1 MKRFFTFLMAVMALL
16 AYATNVKAENVYLL
30 TDQQVDGIVG
40 STNIPS
46 SHKME
51 LVSGTTYRYTFKNVP
66 SDNFHFRIGVQ
77 GWDNQMDA
85 HENNHALPVYTSSPT
100 DAQKYECKNWTSSN
114 FWSIKDCSSYESL
127 SVYVDINTS
136 GKKYV
141 WVEGQKST
149 NLSIYLLTSQ
159 TLNGTMGNYDSD
171 KNAWKEAHKMT
182 REGSSTVY
190 KYEIVPGDME
200 TFSFRLGVKDWE
212 TTGFSNNQ
220 MQPYTN
226 DDPLT
231 VTDEGALTTPYI
243 ITEKCYYGNVNNNVS
258 SIGKAWKVSF
268 TKNTYSKLTV
278 YVDVND
284 ANREVWVEG
293 TKSSVSQK
301 TFTLLKNGAAV
312 SSNTTGSFVMD
323 LTSATAAAVVSF
335 KIGDAAYGL
344 TADKEIS
351 VAGET
356 NYTATES
363 AKGTLTLKAGLIY
376 TISITA
382 DGAVKVVAAKKQVY
396 TSTAPAGYYLVGNF
410 MSPANVGGD
419 INPGGDN
426 VDAINYKR
434 LYFRFTQQNDNKYSF
449 DIPACL
455 TANMQILNIADNGD
469 MTAYG
474 PGTIY
479 QINGTWPK
487 TDLTVPEA
495 GSTASLTP
503 SATLDKGNNY
513 WKLKTR
519 NDGTYDDDGMYT
531 VSFEVDKNGTP
542 TNWSIS
548 HNSKKMVAYL
558 LSTSYGASA
567 LPIYDK
573 RNSIDEMYTQNL
585 KGDIHFNGKNS
596 YYVLGY
602 SVYSMDDNGIYDLAN
617 KAYKESGTADNIHVN
632 NKIGHNYGTQNKLF
646 FFGNGGYKFE
656 TANNHDK
663 VSVNQKPFTLNI
675 SGTKQ
680 VEYNPNRGNN
690 DLAKET
696 NACGMSASFQIPN
709 PDQVDYPNVIS
720 LVGSAI
726 PGTTNL
732 DGSWNWAS
740 TAANMTFD
748 ATENCYYATIE
759 TTADCHK
766 GYFRFVGDHSQAKN
780 WYEDDINTEAHMAR
794 CEHKN
799 PTGHTCLVDDPNT
812 VSYTYNGETEKTELE
827 NGIIWNREAGLYT
840 VKLYIVTNPETKN
853 TEFKYTITG
862 EKNVKYPFT
871 LLHDK
876 FVRTYSSHQA
886 MDIVSP
892 DVRAYV
898 AWKYEKPGQDEI
910 TKEYSCGKI
919 YLRKINYIPADMGV
933 VLIGTTPD
941 EGFSEFDVLNYS
953 LRKRTDPS
961 VKPENYEQLWSI
973 DHTGDKWNNYLE
985 PTVEAVAKLGNA
997 EEENGKI
1004 TYRYFGLASFFET
1017 IYHKQHPD
1025 SGIPN
1030 YLGFFRLTRNSR
1042 MGSNKAFLKLPANAT
1057 VGNHVGEMFG
1067 YCDYNGQFIGG
1078 TTDDES
1084 SFAKVMMLFDD
1095 EMGGVT
1101 EVNKVEVTTKRN
1113 DNAYYTLQGFKVLR
1127 PTKGIYIHNGKKI
1140 VIK

>member
-1 MKRFFTFLMAVMALL
+1 MSVMALL

-46 SHKME
+46 NHQME
-51 LVSGTTYRYTFKNVP
+51 LVSGTTYKYTFKNVP

-77 GWDNQMDA
+77 GWGNQMDA
-85 HENNHALPVYTSSPT
+85 HENNHAIPVYTSSPT
-100 DAQKYECKNWTSSN
+100 VTQKYECKHWTSSN
-114 FWSIKDCSSYESL
+114 FWLINDCSSYESL
-127 SVYVDINTS
+127 SVYVDINPS
-136 GKKYV
+136 GKKY
-141 WVEGQKST
+141 
-149 NLSIYLLTSQ
+149 I
-159 TLNGTMGNYDSD
+159 
-171 KNAWKEAHKMT
+171 
-182 REGSSTVY
+182 
-190 KYEIVPGDME
+190 
-200 TFSFRLGVKDWE
+200 
-212 TTGFSNNQ
+212 
-220 MQPYTN
+220 
-226 DDPLT
+226 
-231 VTDEGALTTPYI
+231 
-243 ITEKCYYGNVNNNVS
+243 
-258 SIGKAWKVSF
+258 
-268 TKNTYSKLTV
+268 
-278 YVDVND
+278 
-284 ANREVWVEG
+284 WVEG
-293 TKSSVSQK
+293 TKSSVSLK
-301 TFTLLKNGAAV
+301 TFTLLKNGTTV
-312 SSNTTGSFVMD
+312 DSNTTGSFVMD
-323 LTSATAAAVVSF
+323 LTNETADAVVSF
-335 KIGDAAYGL
+335 KIGDSAYGL
-344 TADKEIS
+344 DDNKEIS
-351 VAGET
+351 VTGET
-356 NYTATES
+356 NYTATEG
-363 AKGTLTLKAGLIY
+363 ATGKLTLKAGLIY

-382 DGAVKVVAAKKQVY
+382 DGAVKVVAAKMQVY
-396 TSTAPAGYYLVGNF
+396 TRIAAPAGYYLVGNF

-419 INPGGDN
+419 INPGGDD
-426 VDAINYKR
+426 VDKINYDR
-434 LYFRFTQQNDNKYSF
+434 LYFRFTQLSDNKYSF

-455 TANMQILNIADNGD
+455 TANMQILNVADNGD

-474 PGTIY
+474 PGKVY
-479 QINGTWPK
+479 DINGTWPK

-503 SATLDKGNNY
+503 SATLDKGENY
-513 WKLKTR
+513 WRLKTR

-531 VSFEVDKNGTP
+531 VSFELDENGTP
-542 TNWSIS
+542 TNWSIK
-548 HNSKKMVAYL
+548 HNSLKMVSYL
-558 LSTSYGASA
+558 LSTAYGATA
-567 LPIYDK
+567 VPIYDT
-573 RNSIDEMYTQNL
+573 RTMINSLYTQNI
-585 KGDIHFNGKNS
+585 KADIHFNGKNS

-602 SVYSMDDNGIYDLAN
+602 SVYTMDDNVIYDLAN

-632 NKIGHNYGTQNKLF
+632 NKIGNNYGTQNKLF

-656 TANNHDK
+656 TANDHDK
-663 VSVNQKPFTLNI
+663 VYVNQKPFTLNI

-690 DLAKET
+690 NLAKET

-709 PDQVDYPNVIS
+709 PDQVDYPDVIS

-726 PGTTNL
+726 PGTTNP

-748 ATENCYYATIE
+748 ANENCYYATIE
-759 TTADCHK
+759 TTVGCHDK
-766 GYFRFVGDHSQAKN
+766 YFRFVGDHSQAKN
-780 WYEDDINTEAHMAR
+780 WYEDDINKEAHMAR

-812 VSYTYNGETEKTELE
+812 VNYTFNGETEKTELE

-876 FVRTYSSHQA
+876 FIRTYSSHQA

-919 YLRKINYIPADMGV
+919 YLRKIDYIPADMGI
-933 VLIGTTPD
+933 VLIGTTPG

-953 LRKRTDPS
+953 LRKRTEPS
-961 VKPENYEQLWSI
+961 VGPENYEELWSI

-1017 IYHKQHPD
+1017 IYHKQNPD

-1042 MGSNKAFLKLPANAT
+1042 MGSNKAYLKLPANAT
-1057 VGNHVGEMFG
+1057 VGNRVGEMFG

-1127 PTKGIYIHNGKKI
+1127 PTKGIFIHNGKKI

>member
-16 AYATNVKAENVYLL
+16 AYATNVKAEDVYLL

-46 SHKME
+46 NHKME

-77 GWDNQMDA
+77 GWGNQMDA
-85 HENNHALPVYTSSPT
+85 HENDHALPVYTSSPT
-100 DAQKYECKNWTSSN
+100 DAPKYECKHWTSSN

-127 SVYVDINTS
+127 SVYVDINPYGT
-136 GKKYV
+136 KY
-141 WVEGQKST
+141 
-149 NLSIYLLTSQ
+149 
-159 TLNGTMGNYDSD
+159 
-171 KNAWKEAHKMT
+171 
-182 REGSSTVY
+182 
-190 KYEIVPGDME
+190 
-200 TFSFRLGVKDWE
+200 
-212 TTGFSNNQ
+212 
-220 MQPYTN
+220 
-226 DDPLT
+226 
-231 VTDEGALTTPYI
+231 
-243 ITEKCYYGNVNNNVS
+243 
-258 SIGKAWKVSF
+258 
-268 TKNTYSKLTV
+268 
-278 YVDVND
+278 
-284 ANREVWVEG
+284 VWVEG

-301 TFTLLKNGAAV
+301 TFTLLNNGTA

-323 LTSATAAAVVSF
+323 LTNETADAVVSF
-335 KIGDAAYGL
+335 KIGDSAYGL
-344 TADKEIS
+344 DDNKEIS
-351 VAGET
+351 VTGET
-356 NYTATES
+356 NYTATEG
-363 AKGTLTLKAGLIY
+363 ATGKLTLKAGLIY

-382 DGAVKVVAAKKQVY
+382 DGAVKVVAAKMQVY
-396 TSTAPAGYYLVGNF
+396 TRIAAPAGYYLVGNF
-410 MSPANVGGD
+410 MSPANVGGA
-419 INPGGDN
+419 INPGGDD
-426 VDAINYKR
+426 VDKINYDR
-434 LYFRFTQQNDNKYSF
+434 LYFRFTQLSDNKYSF

-455 TANMQILNIADNGD
+455 TANMQILNVADNGD

-479 QINGTWPK
+479 DINGTWPK
-487 TDLTVPEA
+487 TDLTVPA
-495 GSTASLTP
+495 TGTTASLKP
-503 SATLDKGNNY
+503 SAKLDKGENY
-513 WKLKTR
+513 WRLKTR
-519 NDGTYDDDGMYT
+519 NDKTYDDDGMYT
-531 VSFEVDKNGTP
+531 VSFEVDENGTP
-542 TNWSIS
+542 TSWSIS

-558 LSTSYGASA
+558 LSTSYGATA
-567 LPIYDK
+567 LPIYDN
-573 RNSIDEMYTQNL
+573 RNRIDELYGQNI
-585 KGDIHFNGKNS
+585 KGDIHFDGKNS

-602 SVYSMDDNGIYDLAN
+602 SVYFLEPNSDIERLAKEAYNKSGDNDGL
-617 KAYKESGTADNIHVN
+617 HVN
-632 NKIGHNYGTQNKLF
+632 KNIKNNYGTQNKLF
-646 FFGNGGYKFE
+646 FFGNGGYEFS
-656 TANNHDK
+656 NNKDHDK
-663 VSVNQKPFTLNI
+663 LIVNQKPFTLNI

-690 DLAKET
+690 NLAKET
-696 NACGMSASFQIPN
+696 NACGMSASFHIPN
-709 PDQVDYPNVIS
+709 PDQVDYPDVIS

-726 PGTTNL
+726 PGTTNP

-748 ATENCYYATIE
+748 ANENCYYATIE
-759 TTADCHK
+759 TTVGCHDK
-766 GYFRFVGDHSQAKN
+766 YFRFVGDHSQAKN

-812 VSYTYNGETEKTELE
+812 VSYTFNGETEKTELE

-876 FVRTYSSHQA
+876 FIRTYSSHQA

-919 YLRKINYIPADMGV
+919 YLRKIDYIPADMGV
-933 VLIGTTPD
+933 VLIGTTPG

-953 LRKRTDPS
+953 LRKRTEPS
-961 VKPENYEQLWSI
+961 VGPENYEELWSI

-1017 IYHKQHPD
+1017 IYHKQNPD

-1042 MGSNKAFLKLPANAT
+1042 MGSNKAYLKLPANAT
-1057 VGNHVGEMFG
+1057 VGNRVGEMFG

-1127 PTKGIYIHNGKKI
+1127 PTKGIFIHNGKKI